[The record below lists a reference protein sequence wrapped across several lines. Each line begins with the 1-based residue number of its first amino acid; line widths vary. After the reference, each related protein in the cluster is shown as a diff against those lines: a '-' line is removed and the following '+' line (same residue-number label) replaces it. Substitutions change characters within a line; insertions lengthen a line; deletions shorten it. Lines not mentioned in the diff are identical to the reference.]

1 MLSGDSN
8 QAALLKDKRIRI
20 ITISEIRY
28 EGRLYQINSKEKTIA
43 LKDVVTYGTEDR
55 RTDTVVPP
63 QQTVYEMIIFKA
75 SHIKDL
81 NVLTQEEENKVQVVK
96 KEEEV
101 SAKLPEKNVETKA
114 PQEDKHPT
122 QSQNRDQEEPYR
134 RSDERDNNHRQ
145 GGRDYQKSGYGYQT
159 KEHDRNYGGYNNY
172 RRSGDRDHRDHYDSR
187 DNRDNYYQKSS
198 NTSNYRAKGEPSK
211 PFDFDEMVQKNN
223 LLEKEKESKETKEE
237 TAKYVHDDFFDTV
250 STSVNDK
257 GDSKDPYN
265 QYKTNNDTFGYSKR
279 HQGRGGYGNNNSHG
293 HRGGYNGQNRNNN
306 YRGGNHGYSGNGY
319 SGGHRSGGGQRG
331 GRNNYYDDDTTY
343 YEKKNKD

>member
-101 SAKLPEKNVETKA
+101 SAKLP
-114 PQEDKHPT
+114 
-122 QSQNRDQEEPYR
+122 
-134 RSDERDNNHRQ
+134 
-145 GGRDYQKSGYGYQT
+145 
-159 KEHDRNYGGYNNY
+159 
-172 RRSGDRDHRDHYDSR
+172 
-187 DNRDNYYQKSS
+187 
-198 NTSNYRAKGEPSK
+198 
-211 PFDFDEMVQKNN
+211 
-223 LLEKEKESKETKEE
+223 
-237 TAKYVHDDFFDTV
+237 
-250 STSVNDK
+250 
-257 GDSKDPYN
+257 
-265 QYKTNNDTFGYSKR
+265 KR
-279 HQGRGGYGNNNSHG
+279 
-293 HRGGYNGQNRNNN
+293 
-306 YRGGNHGYSGNGY
+306 
-319 SGGHRSGGGQRG
+319 
-331 GRNNYYDDDTTY
+331 T
-343 YEKKNKD
+343 